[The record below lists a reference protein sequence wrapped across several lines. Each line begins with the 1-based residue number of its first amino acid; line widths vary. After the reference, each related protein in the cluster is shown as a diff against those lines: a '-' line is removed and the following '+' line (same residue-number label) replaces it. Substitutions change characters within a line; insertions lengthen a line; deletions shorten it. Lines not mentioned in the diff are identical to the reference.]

1 MKKKTSKI
9 TTNKDPSCAINR
21 LKQRIAL
28 KKLEI
33 DKKSIN
39 NDRVVDKRDW
49 DRLQEL
55 EKELDQM
62 VKNMERD

>member
-9 TTNKDPSCAINR
+9 TTNEDPSCAINR

>member
-9 TTNKDPSCAINR
+9 TTNEKPACAINR

-39 NDRVVDKRDW
+39 NDRVVDKEIGIDFKN
-49 DRLQEL
+49 LK
-55 EKELDQM
+55 KELDQM
-62 VKNMERD
+62 VKSMERD